1 MNIKY
6 FKNLLFFIIF
16 ILISN
21 CGYQPLLTD
30 KNQVFSVNSFNILGD
45 KKLGQALA
53 NKFNKIEAAENN
65 LTLEIKAGKKRTI
78 SNRSS
83 AGAILE
89 YTITIDFHFKAFSE
103 MSGKK
108 VFENSFSESRNYKSS
123 TMYIDT
129 LNREKKIVDNLIKSV
144 ANQINTQLNII
155 FK

>member
-30 KNQVFSVNSFNILGD
+30 KNQFFSVNSFNILGD

-65 LTLEIKAGKKRTI
+65 LTLEIKALI
-78 SNRSS
+78 SFLVLFPQ
-83 AGAILE
+83 AFATDVIILK
-89 YTITIDFHFKAFSE
+89 YCL
-103 MSGKK
+103 
-108 VFENSFSESRNYKSS
+108 VENSVNER
-123 TMYIDT
+123 
-129 LNREKKIVDNLIKSV
+129 
-144 ANQINTQLNII
+144 
-155 FK
+155 

>member
-89 YTITIDFHFKAFSE
+89 YTITIDFHFLYLANINYTIIIKF
-103 MSGKK
+103 GLK
-108 VFENSFSESRNYKSS
+108 FFPNSPQ
-123 TMYIDT
+123 
-129 LNREKKIVDNLIKSV
+129 
-144 ANQINTQLNII
+144 QINWFIR
-155 FK
+155 